1 MRKIISFLA
10 LLVIAFALPH
20 RAVAWDYSGGTN
32 PSKIQINFTGGNSGS
47 LLLQYDGSNPE
58 YSWSGEFT
66 TAQHWVDFTVQV
78 WNQAQDYNKVYG
90 EHIGATSESTWVLC
104 NDNKEGSTFYNS
116 GLTAKKTYIFQLK
129 DNGDSNHEGFYFRI
143 VPKPE
148 STL

>member
-90 EHIGATSESTWVLC
+90 EHIGATSEST
-104 NDNKEGSTFYNS
+104 
-116 GLTAKKTYIFQLK
+116 
-129 DNGDSNHEGFYFRI
+129 
-143 VPKPE
+143 
-148 STL
+148 